1 MPLRNFTPYEL
12 VIFDELGNTILR
24 LPSEGQIRVNEFVE
38 DAGEVDGVPV
48 VTKLYGKAK
57 LPELADGEYLVVS
70 RVVLDAMPD
79 NDRLLAP
86 DTGYN
91 SVVRDKDGKILGVRR
106 LQKN

>member
-1 MPLRNFTPYEL
+1 MPLRNFTPHEL

-38 DAGEVDGVPV
+38 DAGEIDNIPV
-48 VTKLYGKAK
+48 VVKLYGKAK

-70 RVVLDAMPD
+70 KIVLDAMPD
-79 NDRLLAP
+79 NDRLLSP

-91 SVVRDKDGKILGVRR
+91 SVVRGKDGKILGVRR